1 MATVANPIYDTV
13 FKYLMED
20 ERIAKTLLSALLKKK
35 VVDVTVRR
43 HEYTNGS
50 RDNISMFRIDF
61 AATIEEAGGDQQLV
75 LIELQKTW
83 LETETLRF
91 RQYLAMH
98 YTNQENIIKENNP
111 CGYAL
116 PMIAIYILGH
126 RIGMVD
132 VPVIYC
138 NKTVTD
144 YDGKAVTFGLPH
156 PFVESLNHDSIFVQ
170 IPLLKGHFTN
180 RMEEVLGIFDQSR
193 RTKGN
198 RQLLTIDDEMYKDDA
213 EMMHIVHRLLSAASD
228 AELRQT
234 MNVED
239 EYYSAIENRDTA
251 IMVRDE
257 KIAQQ
262 DKLIDEKN
270 NRIAKQDKLIDAQSN
285 QLAEQSN
292 QLAEQSNQIA
302 EQNNQIAEQKSKI
315 LSSAKMM
322 KDAGL
327 PTEAIALATGL
338 SVDEVVVL

>member
-1 MATVANPIYDTV
+1 MATVANPIYDIV

-20 ERIAKTLLSALLKKK
+20 ERIAKTLLSALLRKK
-35 VVDVTVRR
+35 VVNVAVRR

-61 AATIEEAGGDQQLV
+61 AATVEEEDGGQHLV

-98 YTNQENIIKENNP
+98 YSNQENIIKESNP
-111 CGYAL
+111 CGYAI

-132 VPVIYC
+132 VPVLYC
-138 NKTVTD
+138 NKTVTN
-144 YDGKAVTFGLPH
+144 YEGEPVTFGLPH

-170 IPLLKGHFTN
+170 IPLLKGHFNN
-180 RMEEVLGIFDQSR
+180 RLEEVLSIFDQSKK
-193 RTKGN
+193 TASN
-198 RQLLTIDDEMYKDDA
+198 RQLLNIDDDLYKDDA

-228 AELRQT
+228 AELRQS

-257 KIAQQ
+257 KIAKQ
-262 DKLIDEKN
+262 DKLIDEQN
-270 NRIAKQDKLIDAQSN
+270 TQI
-285 QLAEQSN
+285 AEQST
-292 QLAEQSNQIA
+292 QIAEQSNQIA
-302 EQNNQIAEQKSKI
+302 EQSNQIAEQSNQIAEQKNKI
-315 LSSAKMM
+315 YSSAKMM
-322 KDAGL
+322 KEAGI
-327 PTEAIALATGL
+327 PIAAIVAATGL
-338 SVDEVVVL
+338 SAEEIANL